1 MIDKFMK
8 ENPHPVV
15 EDHYYIRELIEKQ
28 EKRTADKK
36 KWQEW
41 KKNEVGF
48 QEYCKDF
55 KEIEL
60 LNFYCQKCE
69 TDFTARAK
77 KQIDSWDNIAYYKIK
92 HRCGT
97 WSIRHITDRLTD
109 QYFYKSKQVAKDRE
123 KGKVDMLQPFET
135 GYNLAY
141 GKNN

>member
-69 TDFTARAK
+69 TDFTARAR
-77 KQIDSWDNIAYYKIK
+77 KQIDSWDNIAYYKIR
-92 HRCGT
+92 HRL
-97 WSIRHITDRLTD
+97 S
-109 QYFYKSKQVAKDRE
+109 
-123 KGKVDMLQPFET
+123 
-135 GYNLAY
+135 
-141 GKNN
+141 